1 MESRIKLQLTYNN
14 KNIKKNL
21 FSKSQPNT
29 ETKNFSSSE
38 NKQLENLPVPKK
50 LTSCIYCRK
59 ILKNDDKKIQN
70 HIQKQKKI
78 VIDSLSEISL
88 PPDFIDLSYDHRKN
102 E

>member
-50 LTSCIYCRK
+50 LTSCI
-59 ILKNDDKKIQN
+59 
-70 HIQKQKKI
+70 
-78 VIDSLSEISL
+78 
-88 PPDFIDLSYDHRKN
+88 
-102 E
+102 